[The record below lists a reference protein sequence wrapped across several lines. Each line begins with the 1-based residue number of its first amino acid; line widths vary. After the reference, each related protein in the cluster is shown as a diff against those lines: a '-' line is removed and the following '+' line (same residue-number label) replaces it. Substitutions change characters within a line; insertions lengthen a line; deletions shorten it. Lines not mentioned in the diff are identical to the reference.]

1 MRSNEA
7 RSKAVE
13 LSWSKKAGDEAMAS
27 VRVDATESKLWCLLS
42 AWWWWWCSPDI
53 FDSLGMDR

>member
-13 LSWSKKAGDEAMAS
+13 LIWSKKAGDEAMAS
-27 VRVDATESKLWCLLS
+27 VKVDATESKLWCLLS
-42 AWWWWWCSPDI
+42 AWWWCSPDI
-53 FDSLGMDR
+53 LDSLRMDM